1 MVRLAFVAF
10 LPLALLT
17 RPVSTFADDEP
28 TVGGKT
34 KAQWLK
40 VLAEEQSARQREG
53 AVKVLTVWEPRD
65 RAIIDAVREAMN
77 DKAER
82 VRLAA
87 VNGVSVFILTE
98 VRESASLLESVGRV
112 LGNDSAEAVR
122 QRALDLVR
130 EIKKDEFQRKMVP
143 FVADAMKADKSPA
156 IRANAAATLGRM
168 GANARTVINVM
179 IESLKDPE
187 PTVRAAVAEGLG
199 RIGDE
204 AKSAIPRLIPLLKDQ
219 DSGVRLAAA
228 FGLGRIGPEAA
239 SAVPDLAQ
247 ALASDSD
254 VAVRKEAA
262 RAFALLGLD
271 AKAAIPTLAKA
282 LREDKSEEVRQH
294 AALALGKMRG
304 EEVHAVAPAMIEAMK
319 KDSDKGVRIFVVHAL
334 GNSLGPTLRDFVK
347 DLAEHLPKEKEGD
360 VRLAIVQE
368 LGALGPDAK
377 DALPELQRAA
387 TDVQLTVRDAAKQAV
402 KKVQGQQQQ

>member
-1 MVRLAFVAF
+1 MIRTAPIVLVGLAILSPS
-10 LPLALLT
+10 LPAK
-17 RPVSTFADDEP
+17 ADDERKEL
-28 TVGGKT
+28 GKT
-34 KAQWLK
+34 KAEWLK
-40 VLAEEQSARQREG
+40 VLTEEQSARQREA

-65 RAIIDAVREAMN
+65 RIIIDAVREAMN

-87 VNGVSVFILTE
+87 VNGVAVFVLTD

-112 LGNDSAEAVR
+112 LGNDSADAVR
-122 QRALDLVR
+122 QRALELVR
-130 EIKKDEFQRKMVP
+130 ELKKDEQQRKMAS

-156 IRANAAATLGRM
+156 IRAAAAATLGRM
-168 GANARTVINVM
+168 GANARTAINVM
-179 IESLKDPE
+179 IESLKDQE
-187 PTVRAAVAEGLG
+187 PTVRAAAAEALG

-204 AKSAIPRLIPLLKDQ
+204 ARSAIPRLIPLLKDQ
-219 DSGVRLAAA
+219 DPGVRLAAA

-239 SAVPDLAQ
+239 TAVPDLAQ
-247 ALASDSD
+247 VLATDSD
-254 VAVRKEAA
+254 AAVRKEAA

-271 AKAAIPTLAKA
+271 AKAAIPALAKA

-319 KDSDKGVRIFVVHAL
+319 KDSDKGVRIFIVHAL

-347 DLAEHLPKEKEGD
+347 DLAEQLPKEKEGD

-368 LGALGPDAK
+368 LGALGPNAK
-377 DALPELQRAA
+377 EALPALQRAV
-387 TDVQLTVRDAAKQAV
+387 TDVQITVRDAAKQAV
-402 KKVQGQQQQ
+402 KKVQAQQ

>member
-1 MVRLAFVAF
+1 MIRHALKVF
-10 LPLALLT
+10 LGLALLALCAPT
-17 RPVSTFADDEP
+17 NADDERKEL
-28 TVGGKT
+28 GKT
-34 KAQWLK
+34 KAEWLK
-40 VLAEEQSARQREG
+40 ALAESPSARQREA
-53 AVKVLTVWEPRD
+53 AVKILTVWEPRD

-87 VNGVSVFILTE
+87 VNGVGVFVVISE
-98 VRESASLLESVGRV
+98 VKESGSLLESMGRV

-122 QRALDLVR
+122 QRALELVR
-130 EIKKDEFQRKMVP
+130 DLKKEDQQRRMVP

-156 IRANAAATLGRM
+156 IRAAAATTLGRM
-168 GANARTVINVM
+168 GSNARTVVNVM
-179 IESLKDPE
+179 IESLKDQDAG
-187 PTVRAAVAEGLG
+187 VRAAVADGLG

-204 AKSAIPRLIPLLKDQ
+204 ARAAIPRLVPLLKDQ
-219 DSGVRLAAA
+219 DPGVRLAAA
-228 FGLGRIGPEAA
+228 FALGRIGPDAA
-239 SAVPDLAQ
+239 TAVPDLAH
-247 ALASDSD
+247 ALATDTD

-271 AKAAIPTLAKA
+271 AKAAIPALAKA

-294 AALALGKMRG
+294 AALALEKMRG

-319 KDSDKGVRIFVVHAL
+319 KDPDKGVRIFSVHAL

-347 DLAEHLPKEKEGD
+347 DLAEQLPKEKDGD
-360 VRLAIVQE
+360 VRLAIIQE

-377 DALPELQRAA
+377 EALPALQQMV
-387 TDVQLTVRDAAKQAV
+387 TDVQITVRDAARQAV
-402 KKVQGQQQQ
+402 KKVQGKQ